1 MKITDPPTIFILSG
15 GVGSSAE
22 QVVNT
27 VLAQYPQHTVNVVT
41 IGNIREAQQ
50 ITDALILAQEVG
62 GMIVHTMV
70 DPVLHTQLVSTAA
83 QLNLPAIDLMGSLIS
98 WLTENL
104 GQPHLGQPG
113 LYRQLRANYFER
125 VAAIDY
131 TMAHD
136 DGKDP
141 GGWSQADV
149 VLVGVS
155 RVGKTPLCVYLA
167 VLGWK
172 AANWPLV
179 VDVPA
184 PEVLFTLDARR
195 VIGLTLN
202 PVQLLQ
208 YRRKRQRRLGA
219 PGYSAYDDP
228 VAVDAELQSAN
239 QLFRRN
245 GFAVVDMTDKTIEQG
260 ADEIIRLVTSG
271 SRFSAD
277 PAG

>member
-27 VLAQYPQHTVNVVT
+27 VLAQYPQHTVNVIT

-104 GQPHLGQPG
+104 GQPPLGQPG

>member
-104 GQPHLGQPG
+104 GQPPLGQPG